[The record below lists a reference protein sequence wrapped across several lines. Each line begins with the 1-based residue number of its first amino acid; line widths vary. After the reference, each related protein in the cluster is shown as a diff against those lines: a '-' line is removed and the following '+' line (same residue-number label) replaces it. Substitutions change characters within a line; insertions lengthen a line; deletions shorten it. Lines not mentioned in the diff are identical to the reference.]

1 MSFLAD
7 WFVHN
12 SLAVL
17 LCTATIVSTLWLF
30 RANGRLGLKPWQ
42 IALLAVT
49 HTLLGLL
56 SVKIFAVIEG
66 LGDASA
72 IGNMS
77 LFGGMAFLPIF
88 YAALARF
95 GRLDVSDVFD
105 VLTVCLVGT
114 LFFARINCIVSGCC
128 LGAFIPGTGIRYP
141 TRELELVFYVALLAY
156 LIPCVL
162 SGRRR
167 GQVFPIYMVSYGCFR
182 FLTEFFRVE
191 EAVAGP
197 FHGAHLWSVIAVV
210 LGCSILAEFSFD
222 KGMK

>member
-30 RANGRLGLKPWQ
+30 RANGRLGLKLWQ

-114 LFFARINCIVSGCC
+114 LFFARINCTVSGCC

-141 TRELELVFYVALLAY
+141 TRELELVF
-156 LIPCVL
+156 
-162 SGRRR
+162 
-167 GQVFPIYMVSYGCFR
+167 
-182 FLTEFFRVE
+182 
-191 EAVAGP
+191 
-197 FHGAHLWSVIAVV
+197 
-210 LGCSILAEFSFD
+210 
-222 KGMK
+222 